1 LYLGCDGVARYKILL
16 KAAAAREYEG
26 LASKADRRRVL
37 SKIGAL
43 TDDPRPT
50 ESSCLP
56 ECENH
61 RRICLERALAS
72 ADGAMG
78 AHCVHE
84 LWMRG
89 EMSINIERAL
99 ERLWA
104 RAAVSVPEWLPMR
117 YIDWLPTAYEIALGF
132 RAAGKGRSNIYLVLL
147 DYQDRDGRFGVY
159 VGMSKY
165 SPAQRFDQHKAGIR
179 AAGSVLKRGIEVL
192 TGPTLHLQ
200 YIKRSEAARIEEEL
214 ALALASAGLRVLGGH

>member
-1 LYLGCDGVARYKILL
+1 MVPIIDIQ
-16 KAAAAREYEG
+16 AAPGSRPLQG
-26 LASKADRRRVL
+26 LTQSDIADR
-37 SKIGAL
+37 
-43 TDDPRPT
+43 
-50 ESSCLP
+50 
-56 ECENH
+56 
-61 RRICLERALAS
+61 LERALAE

-104 RAAVSVPEWLPMR
+104 RAAASLPEWLPMR
-117 YIDWLPTAYEIALGF
+117 YIEWLPTVYEIALEF
-132 RAAGKGRSNIYLVLL
+132 RSSAKGRSNIYLVLL
-147 DYQDRDGRFGVY
+147 DYQDRDGTYGVY

-200 YIKRSEAARIEEEL
+200 YIKRSEASRIEEEL
-214 ALALASAGLRVLGGH
+214 GSALAAAGLLVKGGH

>member
-1 LYLGCDGVARYKILL
+1 LTIAKSKSRYSELPIVDATTPPSSRPL
-16 KAAAAREYEG
+16 KG
-26 LASKADRRRVL
+26 LAH
-37 SKIGAL
+37 
-43 TDDPRPT
+43 DDI
-50 ESSCLP
+50 SS
-56 ECENH
+56 
-61 RRICLERALAS
+61 RLERALGN
-72 ADGAMG
+72 ADGVTG

-89 EMSINIERAL
+89 EMFINIERAL

-104 RAAVSVPEWLPMR
+104 RAAASVPEWLPMR
-117 YIDWLPTAYEIALGF
+117 FIEWLPKVYEIALAF
-132 RAAGKGRSNIYLVLL
+132 RSSARGRSNIYLVLL
-147 DYQDRDGRFGVY
+147 DYQDRDEGYGVY

-165 SPAQRFDQHKAGIR
+165 SPSQRFDQHKAGIR

-214 ALALASAGLRVLGGH
+214 ALALASAGLLVKGGH

>member
-1 LYLGCDGVARYKILL
+1 VP
-16 KAAAAREYEG
+16 AAANDIKTHMLG
-26 LASKADRRRVL
+26 LTAQPHFVVDTKPGYHFLNLSIIDAKTAPGSRPLQGLTQADIASR
-37 SKIGAL
+37 
-43 TDDPRPT
+43 
-50 ESSCLP
+50 
-56 ECENH
+56 
-61 RRICLERALAS
+61 LERALAG
-72 ADGAMG
+72 ADGLMG

-104 RAAVSVPEWLPMR
+104 RAAASIPEWLPMR
-117 YIDWLPTAYEIALGF
+117 YIEWLPNVYEISLGF
-132 RAAGKGRSNIYLVLL
+132 HSLGKGRSNIYLVLL
-147 DYQDRDGRFGVY
+147 DYQDRGGAYGVY

-200 YIKRSEAARIEEEL
+200 YIKRSEAARIEEQL
-214 ALALASAGLRVLGGH
+214 ALALASAGLLVKGGH